1 MFRRLHES
9 VLLHTS
15 RDVMHYVLVP
25 GCDVRRFSAIR
36 SERLTVL
43 RQLDVLPS
51 NYLSMT
57 RLGRMPFLPR
67 GFRVGALNLSRP
79 WPPIRGWILQQ
90 QVKLAA
96 ASALDVDVVL
106 MIDSDV
112 VVARNISEAAFRTG
126 ESVRHYRVPQGV
138 HTGMRRHLVWRE
150 VATRLLDLPSP
161 SIDSAD
167 YNAGLVSWSP
177 RIVRSLL
184 RRIEEVSSKPWPT
197 VVGSQLDV
205 SEYFLYGEFL
215 AAFGTRADL
224 AFCSNRSLC
233 HSSWETLTMA
243 TAAEFVDS
251 IPADAVALLV
261 QSNSDTSE
269 SVLSY
274 VAALVSRVDG
284 EGD

>member
-25 GCDVRRFSAIR
+25 GCDVRRFASIG
-36 SERLTVL
+36 SDRLTVL

-51 NYLSMT
+51 QYLSTT
-57 RLGRMPFLPR
+57 RVGRFPFLPR
-67 GFRVGALNLSRP
+67 GFRVGALNLGRP

-90 QVKLAA
+90 LVKLAA
-96 ASALDVDVVL
+96 ASELDVDVVL

-112 VVARNISEAAFRTG
+112 VVARHVTESVFRSG

-138 HTGMRRHLVWRE
+138 HAGMKRHLVWRE
-150 VATRLLDLPSP
+150 ASKRLLDLPSP

-177 RIVRSLL
+177 RIVRRLL
-184 RRIEEVSSKPWPT
+184 GRIEEVSAKHWAT

-205 SEYFLYGEFL
+205 SEYFLYGEYL
-215 AAFGTRADL
+215 AAYGTETDL
-224 AFCSNRSLC
+224 AFCSDRSLC
-233 HSSWETLTMA
+233 HSSWETLTLA
-243 TAAEFVDS
+243 TADAFVDS

-261 QSNSDTSE
+261 QSNSDTAE
-269 SVLSY
+269 SVLEY
-274 VAALVSRVDG
+274 VASRVNGANG
-284 EGD
+284 EVE

>member
-9 VLLHTS
+9 VLMHTS

-51 NYLSMT
+51 RYLSTT
-57 RLGRMPFLPR
+57 RLGRIPFLPR
-67 GFRVGALNLSRP
+67 GFRIGALNLARP

-112 VVARNISEAAFRTG
+112 VVARSISEAAFRRG

-138 HTGMRRHLVWRE
+138 HRGMTRHVVWRE
-150 VATRLLDLPSP
+150 VATRLLDVPSP

-177 RIVRSLL
+177 RIVRRLL
-184 RRIEEVSSKPWPT
+184 CRIEDVSSKHWAT

-205 SEYFLYGEFL
+205 SEYFLYGEYL
-215 AAFGTRADL
+215 SAFGTGADL
-224 AFCSNRSLC
+224 AFCSDRSLC
-233 HSSWETLTMA
+233 HSSWDTLTMA
-243 TAAEFVDS
+243 TAPAFVDS
-251 IPADAVALLV
+251 FPADAIALLV
-261 QSNSDTSE
+261 QSNSDTAE

-274 VAALVSRVDG
+274 VASRVNRVHDEG
-284 EGD
+284 E